1 MYSQLS
7 HEAKE
12 SGLRLNWSVHLPN
25 TRGALACAEWVRLH
39 QPGAFLQFHK
49 SLFDAH
55 FVSGENIGDPAVIFR
70 HATELGVDLAALQ
83 SSLADGSAGAALR
96 DSEARARKSGVRGT
110 PAWLIGEELITQL
123 LPAAEFERLAGQGS
137 GTNLTA

>member
-7 HEAKE
+7 REAKE
-12 SGLRLNWSVHLPN
+12 AGLRLNWSVHLPN

-39 QPGAFLQFHK
+39 QPDAFPQFHK

-55 FVSGENIGDPAVIFR
+55 FVSGENVGDPAVIFR

-83 SSLADGSAGAALR
+83 AALANGSAGAALR
-96 DSEARARKSGVRGT
+96 DSEALARKSGVKGT
-110 PAWLIGEELITQL
+110 PAWLVGEKLVTQL
-123 LPAAEFERLAGQGS
+123 LTAAEFEKLAGQGT